1 MANLGE
7 KERIQWIDIAK
18 AVGIF
23 LVVACHNPY
32 VIFHLVEVSRA
43 VLSFHVPFFFAITG
57 ITLKA
62 ETPLKTVML
71 RSASLL
77 WVYFTVAALSL
88 PLVLVS
94 KVRNDWNLTDVLA
107 GIAYGTGHNM
117 HPVPLWFLVSLS
129 TSLIPAWML
138 LRLAKRL
145 GRDSEKGTALAAG
158 ILGILIATLGAFW
171 IDWQPYDTKQT
182 IRWGTWLGSGAFW
195 NIDLLP
201 LATGFVLLGH
211 ALSRVFLIWKGLQK
225 SRWAAVAWV
234 GVFAILYSYFLPVTD
249 LYQRH
254 ITPPLASVM
263 VACTGVIA
271 MFAICI
277 SLRHSPRVVTAI
289 GAATLPILAAHQ
301 FIQKK
306 IILLMDGS
314 LPAANPVSFAVSIL
328 FAIGIPVILNELL
341 FRRSLIGS
349 LIFYPRKLVSSPR

>member
-1 MANLGE
+1 MANLVK

-57 ITLKA
+57 ITLAA
-62 ETPLKTVML
+62 ETPLKTLIV

-77 WVYFTVAALSL
+77 WVYFVVALLSL
-88 PLVLVS
+88 PIVVVS
-94 KVRNDWNLTDVLA
+94 AKSHGNLTDLLA

-117 HPVPLWFLVSLS
+117 HPVPLWFLVSLA

-201 LATGFVLLGH
+201 FATGFVLLGH

-234 GVFAILYSYFLPVTD
+234 GVFAILYLCFLPVTD

-263 VACTGVIA
+263 VACSGVIA

-277 SLRHSPRVVTAI
+277 SLTRSPRIVTAV